1 VATTKKDHKRSER
14 RTLRVRSSIKKG
26 NLPRVSVF
34 RSHKHIYGQIIDDT
48 KHHTMVSFASSQ
60 LESATGDKK
69 TVAHMVGKE
78 LAQKAKAKG
87 IDRVVFDRG
96 SYKYHGRI
104 QAFADGM
111 REGGVTI

>member
-1 VATTKKDHKRSER
+1 
-14 RTLRVRSSIKKG
+14 
-26 NLPRVSVF
+26 
-34 RSHKHIYGQIIDDT
+34 
-48 KHHTMVSFASSQ
+48 MVSFASSQ